1 MLIVQPAEHGAMYEE
16 FLRHHGLV
24 PQCPADATEALSLA
38 ATADVIVTG
47 LLLPG
52 PMDGFEFIQRLRA
65 DDRTSRTPILVLT
78 AWTRLADRRRAREA
92 GCNAFLTKPC
102 LPDVLLTEI
111 RRALAP
117 AS

>member
-1 MLIVQPAEHGAMYEE
+1 
-16 FLRHHGLV
+16 V
-24 PQCPADATEALSLA
+24 PQCPADATEALTLA

-65 DDRTSRTPILVLT
+65 DDRTKDTPILVVS
-78 AWTRLADRRRAREA
+78 AWTRRADRRRAAAA
-92 GCNAFLTKPC
+92 GCNLFLCKPC

-111 RRALAP
+111 RRALATT
-117 AS
+117 S